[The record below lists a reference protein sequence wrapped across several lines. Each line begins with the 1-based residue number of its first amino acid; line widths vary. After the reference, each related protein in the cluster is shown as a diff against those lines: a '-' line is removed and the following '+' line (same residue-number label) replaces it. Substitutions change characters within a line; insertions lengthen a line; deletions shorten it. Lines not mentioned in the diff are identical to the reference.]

1 MSGLGLRLQTEGSVW
16 GPRVHP
22 AWLGKALG
30 GVLALSAQGV
40 EPDPTQGVQAAF
52 WTEGDGPA
60 QGDSPQ
66 APMGSW

>member
-1 MSGLGLRLQTEGSVW
+1 M
-16 GPRVHP
+16 
-22 AWLGKALG
+22 WLGKALG

-60 QGDSPQ
+60 QGQPPGTD
-66 APMGSW
+66 GLLVRTCTECWL